1 MDLDLVAKLGT
12 VTNST
17 HGFIYFSQSAGAAY
31 EELGLTGRQ
40 QYFASR
46 GAAFGAVPAEVVIA
60 TFFNFNPEIVRE
72 TIPAAWDVADPAE
85 IQTARMRA
93 AGDQLAALDALSV
106 AELTEAIDLA
116 GRMVAG
122 VTDEGR
128 PLAGANR
135 AVPEPDDPWQRLWQR
150 LTIVREWRGDGHVAA
165 LATAPV
171 TALEAL
177 VLHAATG
184 QVPRAG
190 LQATRQWNDEA
201 WDAAVTALVGRG
213 LVDADGS
220 FTEDGRSFRHEI
232 ERRTNVAA
240 APLVDAIGV
249 DDTRR
254 LIDLLKPVQQRLIES
269 GAFARLLGVQSD
281 DGL

>member
-17 HGFIYFSQSAGAAY
+17 HGFIYFSESASAAY
-31 EELGLTGRQ
+31 DELGLTGRQ

-60 TFFNFNPEIVRE
+60 TFFNFNPEIVRAA
-72 TIPAAWDVADPAE
+72 IPAAWEVAEPAE
-85 IQTARMRA
+85 IQTVRMRA
-93 AGDQLAALDALSV
+93 AGEQLAALDALPAADL
-106 AELTEAIDLA
+106 AEATELA
-116 GRMVAG
+116 GRMMAG

-135 AVPEPDDPWQRLWQR
+135 SVPEPADPWQRLWQR
-150 LTIVREWRGDGHVAA
+150 LTVVREWRGDAHVAA
-165 LATAPV
+165 LAAAPL

-184 QVPRAG
+184 HVPRAA
-190 LQATRQWNDEA
+190 LQATRQWDDDA
-201 WDAAVTALVGRG
+201 WQATVTDLAQRG
-213 LVDADGS
+213 LVDADGA
-220 FTEDGRSFRHEI
+220 FTDAGRSFRDDI
-232 ERRTNVAA
+232 EQRTNIAA
-240 APLVDAIGV
+240 APLVDAIGA

-254 LIDLLKPVQQRLIES
+254 LIDLLKPIQRALIES
-269 GAFARLLGVQSD
+269 GAFARLQGVQPD
-281 DGL
+281 D

>member
-17 HGFIYFSQSAGAAY
+17 HGFIYFSESAGAAY

-60 TFFNFNPEIVRE
+60 TFFNFNPEIVRQA
-72 TIPAAWDVADPAE
+72 IPAAWDVADPAE
-85 IQTARMRA
+85 IQAVRMRA
-93 AGDQLAALDALSV
+93 AGAQLAALEALPAADV
-106 AELTEAIDLA
+106 AEATDLA
-116 GRMVAG
+116 GRMVDG

-165 LATAPV
+165 LAAGPV

-190 LQATRQWNDEA
+190 LQATRQWSDEA
-201 WDAAVTALVGRG
+201 WDATVASLAERG
-213 LVDADGS
+213 LVESDGS
-220 FTEDGRSFRHEI
+220 FTEQGRSFRDDI

-240 APLVDAIGV
+240 APLVDAIGP

-254 LIDLLKPVQQRLIES
+254 LIDLLKPVQRQLIES
-269 GAFARLLGVQSD
+269 GAFARLRGVQPD
-281 DGL
+281 E